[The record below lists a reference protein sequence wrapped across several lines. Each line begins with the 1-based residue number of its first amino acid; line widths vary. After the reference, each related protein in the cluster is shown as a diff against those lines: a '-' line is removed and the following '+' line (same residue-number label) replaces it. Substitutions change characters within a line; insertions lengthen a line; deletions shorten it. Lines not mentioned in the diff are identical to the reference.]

1 MPDARVVSRTA
12 RSWRLAAAL
21 VVVTVAVAAEQV
33 WQAEQRSAA
42 LRDEMAGLS
51 SRLADRREL
60 IAHQRRE
67 MARVASAGDHLARTT
82 GALGGP
88 GAQAR
93 PLAPLEGGRAEE

>member
-33 WQAEQRSAA
+33 WQAGQRSAA
-42 LRDEMAGLS
+42 LRDEMAGLR
-51 SRLADRREL
+51 SRLAGRREL
-60 IAHQRRE
+60 IAPQRRE
-67 MARVASAGDHLARTT
+67 MARGASAGGHLPRAPR
-82 GALGGP
+82 GLGGP

-93 PLAPLEGGRAEE
+93 PLADTGG